1 MKLMKSMLVG
11 IIGLSMMIAQQGQGS
26 QEPPPEA
33 RVFQEAM
40 QQSGGDLEAAYN
52 AVYDFAKNNAMNEP
66 DWDPELFEEC
76 AGAAKEALMS
86 TTQDGGTPQDAFRD
100 AMEAAGKCSGEIPPL
115 SLIHI

>member
-33 RVFQEAM
+33 KVFQEAM
-40 QQSGGDLEAAYN
+40 QQS
-52 AVYDFAKNNAMNEP
+52 
-66 DWDPELFEEC
+66 
-76 AGAAKEALMS
+76 
-86 TTQDGGTPQDAFRD
+86 
-100 AMEAAGKCSGEIPPL
+100 L

>member
-11 IIGLSMMIAQQGQGS
+11 IIGQSMMIAQPGQGS

-52 AVYDFAKNNAMNEP
+52 AVYEFA
-66 DWDPELFEEC
+66 
-76 AGAAKEALMS
+76 
-86 TTQDGGTPQDAFRD
+86 
-100 AMEAAGKCSGEIPPL
+100 
-115 SLIHI
+115 